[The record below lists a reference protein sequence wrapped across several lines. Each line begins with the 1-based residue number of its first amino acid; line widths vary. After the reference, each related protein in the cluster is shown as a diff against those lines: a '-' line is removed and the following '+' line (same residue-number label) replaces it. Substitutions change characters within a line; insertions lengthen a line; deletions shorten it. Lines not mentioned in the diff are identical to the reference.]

1 VECPPL
7 WSRSSSRKHASQ
19 LSQRCIT
26 NVGHGNMTITLLR
39 PIEPC
44 RVGAPARSPPP
55 PAPARPTPP
64 PTPLRPGLLPL
75 PPTHNPRT
83 RLSDW
88 ATRRPVRARYL
99 VVAGAGVCLH
109 RVGVGGGGGGGLV
122 AQRFPTAN
130 QEHGHLSLPPPP
142 QDEAVVS
149 HAGPARPGLPHGK
162 ECRTGS
168 TSPPLLNTAHLVC
181 CTQRE
186 KRELIGPDTSSPPPP
201 H

>member
-55 PAPARPTPP
+55 PAPARPPP
-64 PTPLRPGLLPL
+64 PNPAPAW
-75 PPTHNPRT
+75 PPPSPHTQPENQIE
-83 RLSDW
+83 RLGDTE
-88 ATRRPVRARYL
+88 AGAARYL

-109 RVGVGGGGGGGLV
+109 RVGVGGGGGDLSRSDFQ
-122 AQRFPTAN
+122 QRIKST
-130 QEHGHLSLPPPP
+130 GTSLSTP
-142 QDEAVVS
+142 
-149 HAGPARPGLPHGK
+149 
-162 ECRTGS
+162 
-168 TSPPLLNTAHLVC
+168 SPP
-181 CTQRE
+181 
-186 KRELIGPDTSSPPPP
+186 
-201 H
+201 